1 MEFSFE
7 PLKPPAKEMKMF
19 PANSRAWVV
28 EKSAVRADIQLERY
42 QKFVFVGKYPICI
55 VSSVYN
61 VFLSFTK
68 QVSYKLSSIG
78 KSYALLLSP
87 NNLTEAGK
95 FLLQQQDKLHKKTY
109 IYYSQTQLLPGL
121 LKKL

>member
-1 MEFSFE
+1 
-7 PLKPPAKEMKMF
+7 MF
-19 PANSRAWVV
+19 PANNRAWVV

-42 QKFVFVGKYPICI
+42 QEFVFVGKYPICI

-78 KSYALLLSP
+78 KNYAFLLSP

-121 LKKL
+121 LKRL